1 MTITTFGDATLEQLR
16 DRAAITDL
24 VTGLARWL
32 DEQRWDDAAD
42 FFTSDLTIDTPGGTA
57 EGRDACVAQA
67 SRHAARSQHLIT
79 NLSIE
84 LDGDAA
90 RVEAGA
96 FGAVADRDGVEGT
109 LELSGGT
116 YHFGL
121 RRTADGWRIA
131 SLVARP
137 IWQDT
142 RR

>member
-1 MTITTFGDATLEQLR
+1 MTTTTFGDATLEQLR

-24 VTGLARWL
+24 VTGLAYWL

-42 FFTSDLTIDTPGGTA
+42 FFTSDATVDTPGGTA
-57 EGRDACVAQA
+57 EGLAACVAQA
-67 SRHAARSQHLIT
+67 SRHAARSHHLIT

-90 RVEAGA
+90 SVEAGA
-96 FGAVADRDGVEGT
+96 FSAVADRDGEEGT
-109 LELSGGT
+109 LELTGGT
-116 YHFGL
+116 YRFGL

-131 SLVARP
+131 SLIARM
-137 IWQDT
+137 IWHDS